1 MKLLGLEVETEYRT
15 SQGRIDLFIR
25 TKKYYYIIELKFDRS
40 AQEALDQ
47 INEKGYALP
56 FTAGSREVI
65 KIGVNFSTSSRTISE
80 WDVGK

>member
-1 MKLLGLEVETEYRT
+1 MKGRPILYVFCLVEKHKVLIPNSR
-15 SQGRIDLFIR
+15 
-25 TKKYYYIIELKFDRS
+25 YYIIELKFDRS

-56 FTAGSREVI
+56 FTAGRREVI

>member
-25 TKKYYYIIELKFDRS
+25 IKKYYYIIELKFDRS

-56 FTAGSREVI
+56 FTAGRREVI
-65 KIGVNFSTSSRTISE
+65 KIGVNISTSSRTISE